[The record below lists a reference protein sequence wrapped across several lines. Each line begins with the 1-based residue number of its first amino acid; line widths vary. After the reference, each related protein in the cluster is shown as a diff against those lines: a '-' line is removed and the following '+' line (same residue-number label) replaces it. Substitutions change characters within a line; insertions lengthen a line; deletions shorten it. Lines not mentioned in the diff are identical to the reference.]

1 MSTTPVIWR
10 PASERDLDALRALV
24 DTALAD
30 WQSRWFGAKHF
41 TVGEVVH
48 LPPGA
53 FGSDMRAETGH
64 RCAPGIRLDMLA
76 RSDRA
81 LIKAAF
87 ATTDAV
93 FDSPACH
100 DRLVSIA
107 EEIRDDLS
115 DTLRSALTPSGM
127 PDTDVATA
135 KSAGRY
141 GAVRLTIESL
151 RGDALTSLVC
161 DVTYIWERN
170 AGRPAVTSHRHVADT
185 TTPRRV
191 ALDLSPITLAVLLGR
206 CQMSAAQLTALSPGD
221 VLVLDHR
228 IDDPVMLLADGT
240 SSPVA
245 FGTPGRTGA
254 ALSFKLTSL
263 ATPDSP

>member
-10 PASERDLDALRALV
+10 PASGRDLDAMRALV

-30 WQSRWFGAKHF
+30 WQSRWFGAKRF
-41 TVGEVVH
+41 IVGEVVH
-48 LPPGA
+48 LPRST
-53 FGSDMRAETGH
+53 FESDMPAESGH

-107 EEIRDDLS
+107 EEICDDLR
-115 DTLRSALTPSGM
+115 DTLRCALTPSGM
-127 PDTDVATA
+127 PDTEVATA

-141 GAVRLTIESL
+141 GAVRLAIESL
-151 RGDALTSLVC
+151 RGDALASLIC
-161 DVTYIWERN
+161 DVTYIRERN
-170 AGRPAVTSHRHVADT
+170 AGRPAVTSDRHVVDK
-185 TTPRRV
+185 TTPRRI

-221 VLVLDHR
+221 ILVLDHR
-228 IDDPVMLLADGT
+228 IDDPVTLLVDGT

-254 ALSFKLTSL
+254 SISFKLTSL
-263 ATPDSP
+263 ATPD